1 MQLARTLWL
10 DASKSWKRKATECV
24 IALILEAKLSKK
36 EIFEYYSNQ
45 IYLGEHE
52 TFSIHGFGE
61 AARVSFNKDL
71 SQLTLAEAALLAG
84 MVQRPSYFDPR
95 RHPERAIA
103 RRNLVLSL
111 MRQNGYINADQEKM
125 AASAASGI
133 SSAPSER
140 GDAPYFLPLVTA
152 ELQGILGPGKAGDN
166 SYRVYTTLDERLQR
180 AAVEAVRLGMQ
191 EVDNLLRRKRNKAH
205 NSEDPQVALVAL
217 DAHTG
222 EIKALVGGRNYSSS
236 QLNHALS
243 KRQPGSVFKPFV
255 YAAAL
260 SATTAQDQYLFT
272 PSSMVEDSPA
282 TFYFGKTAYQPG
294 NFGDRYYGNV
304 TLRQALAR
312 SMNTAT
318 VRLAE
323 RVGYSRVVA
332 LARQAGLND
341 GLKATPAIALG
352 AYEATPLEIAG
363 AYTVF
368 ANEGTHLE
376 PIFVSE
382 VRSSAGKALFR
393 GQAEQRAVLDP
404 RVAFLMRDM
413 LEEVLRSGTA
423 AGVRARGFTVPAAG
437 KTGTSRD
444 GWFAGF
450 TSNLICVVWVG
461 FDDNSELNLEG
472 AKSALPIWT
481 EFMKRATQSADVAS
495 PFDGAPAGI
504 VTEQI
509 DPETGDV
516 AGPQCP
522 SRRMEYFIAGS
533 EPQVACALH
542 AGGALSERVGERE
555 SGGNTESASRK

>member
-1 MQLARTLWL
+1 
-10 DASKSWKRKATECV
+10 
-24 IALILEAKLSKK
+24 
-36 EIFEYYSNQ
+36 
-45 IYLGEHE
+45 
-52 TFSIHGFGE
+52 
-61 AARVSFNKDL
+61 
-71 SQLTLAEAALLAG
+71 
-84 MVQRPSYFDPR
+84 
-95 RHPERAIA
+95 
-103 RRNLVLSL
+103 
-111 MRQNGYINADQEKM
+111 
-125 AASAASGI
+125 
-133 SSAPSER
+133 
-140 GDAPYFLPLVTA
+140 
-152 ELQGILGPGKAGDN
+152 
-166 SYRVYTTLDERLQR
+166 
-180 AAVEAVRLGMQ
+180 
-191 EVDNLLRRKRNKAH
+191 
-205 NSEDPQVALVAL
+205 
-217 DAHTG
+217 
-222 EIKALVGGRNYSSS
+222 
-236 QLNHALS
+236 
-243 KRQPGSVFKPFV
+243 
-255 YAAAL
+255 
-260 SATTAQDQYLFT
+260 
-272 PSSMVEDSPA
+272 
-282 TFYFGKTAYQPG
+282 
-294 NFGDRYYGNV
+294 
-304 TLRQALAR
+304 
-312 SMNTAT
+312 MNTAT

-423 AGVRARGFTVPAAG
+423 AGVRARGFTAPAAG

-542 AGGALSERVGERE
+542 AGGALSERAGERE